1 MKKGQIPPYTAE
13 FYGQQCQ
20 DKELNKKFRDLHHE
34 LVNRIISFCKENDIV
49 IDDFSL
55 SADHLVEQSIPTGKW
70 QASTDSS
77 FVFMKYSDDYKRAF
91 WYMDRNFLKSL
102 TKQELDKLEFNKE
115 PFMYSM

>member
-1 MKKGQIPPYTAE
+1 MKTNKIPYTAE

-20 DKELNKKFRDLHHE
+20 DKELNQKFRDLHHE
-34 LVNRIISFCKENDIV
+34 LVNRIISFCKENNIT

-55 SADHLVEQSIPTGKW
+55 SADHLEESISAGSWQSC
-70 QASTDSS
+70 TDSG

-91 WYMDRNFLKSL
+91 WDMDRKFLKSL

>member
-1 MKKGQIPPYTAE
+1 MKRGQIPPYTAE